1 MRKKNVYFLFVILSL
16 CLIVVSALSIL
27 YGSKSVDMETLFDAL
42 FTNKESFSISV
53 VQARIPRTLFGILA
67 GASLGVSGCLMQSIT
82 RNPIADP
89 SILGINTGAS
99 LFVVVGIAFFSISSP
114 SQYIWLGFTGAILT
128 AILVYGIAS
137 VGQSGATPIKL
148 ALAGAATSMALMSL
162 VNTIMLPNSQVMDSF
177 RFWQTGSIGIEVI
190 LKWNMILVL
199 LPYFI
204 LGLLLS
210 FYLSSSL
217 NTLALGDELATS
229 LGINSKKVRAMAAF
243 AGVLLCG
250 ATTALAGPIAFVG
263 LMVPHIMRLLIGSNM
278 HYLLPLSAL
287 GGSILLLGADIIGR
301 VIASPAELEVGIITA
316 ILGAP
321 VFIYIVRKVKIRS
334 L

>member
-89 SILGINTGAS
+89 SILGINT
-99 LFVVVGIAFFSISSP
+99 ISSP

-177 RFWQTGSIGIEVI
+177 RFWQTGSIGGA
-190 LKWNMILVL
+190 KWNMILVL

-250 ATTALAGPIAFVG
+250 ATTALAGP

>member
-42 FTNKESFSISV
+42 FTNKESFSNSV

-177 RFWQTGSIGIEVI
+177 RFWQTGSIGGA
-190 LKWNMILVL
+190 KWNMILVL

>member
-27 YGSKSVDMETLFDAL
+27 YGSKSVDMETLSDAL

-177 RFWQTGSIGIEVI
+177 RFWQTGSIGGA
-190 LKWNMILVL
+190 KWNMILVL

>member
-1 MRKKNVYFLFVILSL
+1 MRKQNVYFLFVILSL
-16 CLIVVSALSIL
+16 CLIIVSVLSIL
-27 YGSKSVDMETLFDAL
+27 YGSKSVDMEILFDAF

-114 SQYIWLGFTGAILT
+114 SQYIWLGFTGAMLT

-148 ALAGAATSMALMSL
+148 ALAGAAVSMALMSL

-177 RFWQTGSIGIEVI
+177 RFWQTGSIGGA
-190 LKWNMILVL
+190 KWNMILVL

>member
-1 MRKKNVYFLFVILSL
+1 MTPL
-16 CLIVVSALSIL
+16 
-27 YGSKSVDMETLFDAL
+27 
-42 FTNKESFSISV
+42 SFSISV

-177 RFWQTGSIGIEVI
+177 RFWQTGSIGGA
-190 LKWNMILVL
+190 KWNMILVL

-301 VIASPAELEVGIITA
+301 VIASPAELEVGVITA

>member
-1 MRKKNVYFLFVILSL
+1 
-16 CLIVVSALSIL
+16 
-27 YGSKSVDMETLFDAL
+27 
-42 FTNKESFSISV
+42 
-53 VQARIPRTLFGILA
+53 
-67 GASLGVSGCLMQSIT
+67 
-82 RNPIADP
+82 
-89 SILGINTGAS
+89 
-99 LFVVVGIAFFSISSP
+99 
-114 SQYIWLGFTGAILT
+114 
-128 AILVYGIAS
+128 
-137 VGQSGATPIKL
+137 
-148 ALAGAATSMALMSL
+148 
-162 VNTIMLPNSQVMDSF
+162 
-177 RFWQTGSIGIEVI
+177 
-190 LKWNMILVL
+190 MILVM

>member
-27 YGSKSVDMETLFDAL
+27 YGSKSVDMETLSDAL

-137 VGQSGATPIKL
+137 VGQSGATPINL

-177 RFWQTGSIGIEVI
+177 RFWQTGSIGGA
-190 LKWNMILVL
+190 KWNMILVL

>member
-27 YGSKSVDMETLFDAL
+27 YGSKSVDMKTLFDAL

-177 RFWQTGSIGIEVI
+177 RFWQTGSIGGA
-190 LKWNMILVL
+190 KWNMILVL

-217 NTLALGDELATS
+217 NTLALGDELASS

-316 ILGAP
+316 ILGGP

>member
-27 YGSKSVDMETLFDAL
+27 YGSKSVDMETLSDAL
-42 FTNKESFSISV
+42 FTNKESFSVSV

-177 RFWQTGSIGIEVI
+177 RFWQTGSIGGA
-190 LKWNMILVL
+190 KWNMILVL

>member
-1 MRKKNVYFLFVILSL
+1 MRKQNVYFLFVILSL
-16 CLIVVSALSIL
+16 CLIIVSVLSIL
-27 YGSKSVDMETLFDAL
+27 YGSKSVDMEILFDAL

-114 SQYIWLGFTGAILT
+114 SQYIWLGFTGAMLT

-177 RFWQTGSIGIEVI
+177 RFWQTGSIGGA
-190 LKWNMILVL
+190 KWNMILVL

>member
-1 MRKKNVYFLFVILSL
+1 MRKQSVYFLFVILSL
-16 CLIVVSALSIL
+16 CLIIVSVLSIL
-27 YGSKSVDMETLFDAL
+27 YGSKSVDMEILFDAF

-114 SQYIWLGFTGAILT
+114 SQYIWLGFTGAMLT

-177 RFWQTGSIGIEVI
+177 RFWQTGSIGGA
-190 LKWNMILVL
+190 KWNMILVL

>member
-42 FTNKESFSISV
+42 FTIKESFSISV

-177 RFWQTGSIGIEVI
+177 RFWQTGSIGGA
-190 LKWNMILVL
+190 KWNMILVL

>member
-1 MRKKNVYFLFVILSL
+1 MRKSKLSFIFLFLVICLILVSILS
-16 CLIVVSALSIL
+16 IV
-27 YGSKSVDMETLFDAL
+27 YGSKAIRIDTLFNAI
-42 FTNKESFSISV
+42 FTSNDSFEISV

-99 LFVVVGIAFFSISSP
+99 LFVVIGIAFFSISSP
-114 SQYIWLGFTGAILT
+114 NQYILLGFSGAILT
-128 AILVYGIAS
+128 AILVYAIAS
-137 VGQSGATPIKL
+137 VGSSGATPIKL
-148 ALAGAATSMALMSL
+148 ALSGAATSMALMSL

-177 RFWQTGSIGIEVI
+177 RFWQVGSIGGV
-190 LKWNMILVL
+190 KWNMILAL

-204 LGLLLS
+204 IGLTVS

-217 NTLALGDELATS
+217 NTLALGDELAAG
-229 LGINSKKVRAMAAF
+229 LGINSKRVRALAAF

-263 LMVPHIMRLLIGSNM
+263 LMVPHVMRLLIGSNM
-278 HYLLPLSAL
+278 QYLLPLSAL

-316 ILGAP
+316 IIGAP

>member
-27 YGSKSVDMETLFDAL
+27 YGSKSVDMGTLFDAL

-177 RFWQTGSIGIEVI
+177 RFWQTGSIGGA
-190 LKWNMILVL
+190 KWNMILVL

>member
-1 MRKKNVYFLFVILSL
+1 MRKQNVYFLFVILSL
-16 CLIVVSALSIL
+16 CLIIVSVLSIL
-27 YGSKSVDMETLFDAL
+27 YGSKSVDMEILFDAL

-89 SILGINTGAS
+89 SIIGINTGAS

-114 SQYIWLGFTGAILT
+114 SQYIWLGFTGAMLT

-177 RFWQTGSIGIEVI
+177 RFWQTGSIGGA
-190 LKWNMILVL
+190 KWNMILVL

>member
-27 YGSKSVDMETLFDAL
+27 YGSKSVDMETLSDAL
-42 FTNKESFSISV
+42 FTNKESFSVSV

-128 AILVYGIAS
+128 AIFVYGIAS

-177 RFWQTGSIGIEVI
+177 RFWQTGSIGGA
-190 LKWNMILVL
+190 KWNMILVL

>member
-27 YGSKSVDMETLFDAL
+27 YGSKSVDMETLSDAL

-82 RNPIADP
+82 RNPLADP

-177 RFWQTGSIGIEVI
+177 RFWQTGSIGGA
-190 LKWNMILVL
+190 KWNMILVL

>member
-1 MRKKNVYFLFVILSL
+1 MRKQNVYFLFVILSL
-16 CLIVVSALSIL
+16 CLIIVSVLSIL
-27 YGSKSVDMETLFDAL
+27 YGSKSVDMEILFDAF

-114 SQYIWLGFTGAILT
+114 SQYIWLGFTGAMLT

-177 RFWQTGSIGIEVI
+177 RFWQTGSIGGA
-190 LKWNMILVL
+190 KGNMILVL

>member
-1 MRKKNVYFLFVILSL
+1 MRKQNVYFLFVILSL
-16 CLIVVSALSIL
+16 CLTIVSVLSIL
-27 YGSKSVDMETLFDAL
+27 YGSKSIDMETLFDAL

-114 SQYIWLGFTGAILT
+114 SQYIWLGFTGAMLT
-128 AILVYGIAS
+128 AILVYGTAS

-148 ALAGAATSMALMSL
+148 ALAGAAVSMALMSL

-177 RFWQTGSIGIEVI
+177 RFWQTGSIGGA
-190 LKWNMILVL
+190 KWNMILVL

-210 FYLSSSL
+210 FYLSSYL

>member
-27 YGSKSVDMETLFDAL
+27 YGSKSVDMETLLDAL

-177 RFWQTGSIGIEVI
+177 RFWQTGSIGGA
-190 LKWNMILVL
+190 KWNMILVL

>member
-16 CLIVVSALSIL
+16 CLIVVSTLSIL

-42 FTNKESFSISV
+42 FTNKENFSISV

-177 RFWQTGSIGIEVI
+177 RFWQTGSIGGA
-190 LKWNMILVL
+190 KWNMILVL

>member
-1 MRKKNVYFLFVILSL
+1 MRKQNVYFLFVILSL
-16 CLIVVSALSIL
+16 CLIIVSVLSIL
-27 YGSKSVDMETLFDAL
+27 YGSKSVDMEILFDAF

-114 SQYIWLGFTGAILT
+114 SQYIWLGFTGAMLT

-177 RFWQTGSIGIEVI
+177 RFWQTGSIGGA
-190 LKWNMILVL
+190 KWNMILVL

-210 FYLSSSL
+210 FYLSSYL

>member
-1 MRKKNVYFLFVILSL
+1 MRKQNVYFLFVILSL
-16 CLIVVSALSIL
+16 CLTIVSVLSIL
-27 YGSKSVDMETLFDAL
+27 YGSKSVDMEILFDAF

-114 SQYIWLGFTGAILT
+114 SQYIWLGFTGAMLT

-148 ALAGAATSMALMSL
+148 ALAGAAVSMALMSL

-177 RFWQTGSIGIEVI
+177 RFWQTGSIGGA
-190 LKWNMILVL
+190 KWNMILVL

-210 FYLSSSL
+210 FYLSSYL

>member
-177 RFWQTGSIGIEVI
+177 RFWQTGSIGGA
-190 LKWNMILVL
+190 KWNMILVL

-229 LGINSKKVRAMAAF
+229 LGINSKKVRAM
-243 AGVLLCG
+243 
-250 ATTALAGPIAFVG
+250 
-263 LMVPHIMRLLIGSNM
+263 
-278 HYLLPLSAL
+278 
-287 GGSILLLGADIIGR
+287 GSICRSTIMWCYNSISWSNCFCWINGSPYYSIINRIEYALSPSIICIGR
-301 VIASPAELEVGIITA
+301 KHTVTRCRYYWKSN
-316 ILGAP
+316 
-321 VFIYIVRKVKIRS
+321 RKSSRIRS
-334 L
+334 WNYNRNSWSASLYLYC

>member
-16 CLIVVSALSIL
+16 CLIAVSALSIL

-177 RFWQTGSIGIEVI
+177 RFWQTGSIGGA
-190 LKWNMILVL
+190 KWNMILVL

-210 FYLSSSL
+210 FYLSSL

-287 GGSILLLGADIIGR
+287 TRDLVLLGADIIGR

>member
-27 YGSKSVDMETLFDAL
+27 YGSKSVDMETLSDAL

-177 RFWQTGSIGIEVI
+177 RFWQTGSIGGA
-190 LKWNMILVL
+190 KWNMILVL

-287 GGSILLLGADIIGR
+287 GGSMLLLGADIIGR

>member
-1 MRKKNVYFLFVILSL
+1 MRKQNVYFLFVILSL
-16 CLIVVSALSIL
+16 CLTIVSVLSIL
-27 YGSKSVDMETLFDAL
+27 YGSKSVDMEILFDAF

-114 SQYIWLGFTGAILT
+114 SQYIWLGFTGAMLT
-128 AILVYGIAS
+128 AILVYGTAS

-148 ALAGAATSMALMSL
+148 ALAGAAVSMALMSL

-177 RFWQTGSIGIEVI
+177 RFWQTGSIGGA
-190 LKWNMILVL
+190 KWNMILVL

-210 FYLSSSL
+210 FYLSSYL

>member
-1 MRKKNVYFLFVILSL
+1 MRKQNVYFLFVILSL
-16 CLIVVSALSIL
+16 CLIIVSVLSIL
-27 YGSKSVDMETLFDAL
+27 YGSKSVDMEILFDAF

-177 RFWQTGSIGIEVI
+177 RFWQTGSIGGA
-190 LKWNMILVL
+190 KWNMILVL

-210 FYLSSSL
+210 FYLSSYL

>member
-1 MRKKNVYFLFVILSL
+1 MRKSKLSFIFLFLVICLILVSILS
-16 CLIVVSALSIL
+16 IV
-27 YGSKSVDMETLFDAL
+27 YGSKSIHINTLFNAI
-42 FTNKESFSISV
+42 FTSNDSFEISV

-99 LFVVVGIAFFSISSP
+99 LFVVIGIAFFSISSP
-114 SQYIWLGFTGAILT
+114 NQYILLGFSGAILT
-128 AILVYGIAS
+128 AILVYAIAS
-137 VGQSGATPIKL
+137 VGSSGATPIKL
-148 ALAGAATSMALMSL
+148 ALSGAATSMALMSL

-177 RFWQTGSIGIEVI
+177 RFWQVGSIGGV
-190 LKWNMILVL
+190 KWNMILAL

-204 LGLLLS
+204 IGLTVS

-217 NTLALGDELATS
+217 NTLALGDELAAG
-229 LGINSKKVRAMAAF
+229 LGINSKRVRALAAF

-263 LMVPHIMRLLIGSNM
+263 LMVPHVMRLLIGSNM
-278 HYLLPLSAL
+278 QYLLPLSAL

-316 ILGAP
+316 IIGAP

>member
-1 MRKKNVYFLFVILSL
+1 MRKQNVYFLFVILSL
-16 CLIVVSALSIL
+16 CLIIVSVLSIL
-27 YGSKSVDMETLFDAL
+27 YGSKSVDMEILFDAF

-114 SQYIWLGFTGAILT
+114 SQYIWLGFTGAMLT
-128 AILVYGIAS
+128 AILVYGTAS

-148 ALAGAATSMALMSL
+148 ALAGAAVSMALMSL

-177 RFWQTGSIGIEVI
+177 RFWQTGSIGGA
-190 LKWNMILVL
+190 KWNMILVL

-210 FYLSSSL
+210 FYLSSYL

>member
-1 MRKKNVYFLFVILSL
+1 MRKQNVYFLFVILSL
-16 CLIVVSALSIL
+16 CLIIVSVLSIL
-27 YGSKSVDMETLFDAL
+27 YGSKSVDMEILFDAF

-114 SQYIWLGFTGAILT
+114 SQYIWLGFTGAMLT

-148 ALAGAATSMALMSL
+148 ALAGAAVSMALMSL

-177 RFWQTGSIGIEVI
+177 RFWQTGSIGGA
-190 LKWNMILVL
+190 KWNMILVL

-210 FYLSSSL
+210 FYLSSYL

>member
-1 MRKKNVYFLFVILSL
+1 M
-16 CLIVVSALSIL
+16 
-27 YGSKSVDMETLFDAL
+27 
-42 FTNKESFSISV
+42 
-53 VQARIPRTLFGILA
+53 FGILA

-99 LFVVVGIAFFSISSP
+99 LFVVGGIAFFSISSP

-177 RFWQTGSIGIEVI
+177 RFWQTGSIGGA
-190 LKWNMILVL
+190 KWNMILAL